1 LKSPTSLANQNQ
13 RFLPVMDENSP
24 KTCSNISLLETIV
37 SLLKTYASLLSTY
50 VGRSKYLFAARNLR
64 WLLET

>member
-13 RFLPVMDENSP
+13 RFLPVMGENSP

-37 SLLKTYASLLSTY
+37 SLLKTYASLL
-50 VGRSKYLFAARNLR
+50 
-64 WLLET
+64 